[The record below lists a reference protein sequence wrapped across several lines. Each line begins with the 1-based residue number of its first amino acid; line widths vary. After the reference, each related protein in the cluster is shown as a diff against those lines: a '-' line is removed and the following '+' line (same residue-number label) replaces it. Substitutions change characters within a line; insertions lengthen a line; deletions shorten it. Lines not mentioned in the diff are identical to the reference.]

1 MTAPAYGFRPMTAPD
16 IPLVVDW
23 LRRPHVAEWWPWD
36 GSMPGEL
43 ERGLTAP
50 WMRYFLLTLDGEPF
64 MFLQAYD
71 IWKEHACA
79 ATHADAAADGPYD
92 DQPPG
97 TLGVDQFIG
106 RADLLGQ
113 GHGSAAIRRLVDH
126 LLAEGAPRVVTDPDP
141 DNPRAVRA
149 YEKAGF
155 RRLEERDT
163 PDGRVVF
170 MARDRD
176 EG

>member
-1 MTAPAYGFRPMTAPD
+1 MTAAD
-16 IPLVVDW
+16 VPLVVQW
-23 LRRPHVAEWWPWD
+23 LREPHVAEWWPWD

-43 ERGLTAP
+43 ERGLRAP
-50 WMRYFLLTLDGEPF
+50 WMRYFLLTLDGAPF
-64 MFLQAYD
+64 AFLQAYD
-71 IWKEHACA
+71 IWREHACA
-79 ATHADAAADGPYD
+79 GEYEDAAAEGPYD

-97 TLGVDQFIG
+97 TVGIDQFIG
-106 RADLLGQ
+106 PADLVSR
-113 GHGSAAIRRLVDH
+113 GHGSSAIRKLVDH

-141 DNPRAVRA
+141 ANPRAIRA

-155 RRLEERDT
+155 RRLDERET

-170 MARDRD
+170 MARDP